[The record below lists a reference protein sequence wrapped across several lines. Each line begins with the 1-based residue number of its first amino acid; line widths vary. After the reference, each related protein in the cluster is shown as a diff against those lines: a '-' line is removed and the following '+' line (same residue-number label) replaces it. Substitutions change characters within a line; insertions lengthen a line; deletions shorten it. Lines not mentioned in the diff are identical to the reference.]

1 MWQLQELK
9 GALSNNLVY
18 KTPFNQPGE
27 GKSKW
32 HRSLAHLF
40 CAIMKA
46 KKVFC
51 KSFKCTG
58 HGQFSGLYSAVITRR
73 SMMGSFFPLQI
84 HEPRN
89 KAFVFLVELF
99 SYANAFS
106 CIDVGHVSEN
116 TLLSA
121 IVWTITAL
129 NWNKSFTH
137 IVPERLADKVCFSK
151 SQSSLLNINFRL
163 GRFQSSILLIREFK
177 IPRRRRPRKRRL
189 KSEFAFFQSHCDFSN
204 SLTLSNASELFLS
217 RIPKNHIQ
225 VQKKKGNLAV
235 ACLRPPSNVKLG
247 IFLS

>member
-1 MWQLQELK
+1 M
-9 GALSNNLVY
+9 LVSQ
-18 KTPFNQPGE
+18 TSPVG
-27 GKSKW
+27 
-32 HRSLAHLF
+32 
-40 CAIMKA
+40 
-46 KKVFC
+46 
-51 KSFKCTG
+51 
-58 HGQFSGLYSAVITRR
+58 
-73 SMMGSFFPLQI
+73 
-84 HEPRN
+84 
-89 KAFVFLVELF
+89 VELF

-121 IVWTITAL
+121 IVWTLTAL

-151 SQSSLLNINFRL
+151 SQSSLLNIDFRL
-163 GRFQSSILLIREFK
+163 GRFQSSILCIREFK
-177 IPRRRRPRKRRL
+177 IPRRRRPRKCRL
-189 KSEFAFFQSHCDFSN
+189 KTEFAFFQSHCDFSN
-204 SLTLSNASELFLS
+204 SLTSSNASELFLS